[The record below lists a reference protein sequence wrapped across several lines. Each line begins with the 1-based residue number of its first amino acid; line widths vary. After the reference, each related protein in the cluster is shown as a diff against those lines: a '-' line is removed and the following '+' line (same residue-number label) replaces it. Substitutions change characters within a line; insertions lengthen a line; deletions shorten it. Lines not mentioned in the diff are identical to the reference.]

1 MAEIRYTAWEKAQI
15 AVVELRGL
23 KHAAAMGYDAHTE
36 RKRALKRIEDKARKR
51 QNRT

>member
-15 AVVELRGL
+15 AAVELRGL
-23 KHAAAMGYDAHTE
+23 KQAMAMGHDAHAA
-36 RKRALKRIEDKARKR
+36 RKRALKRIEDKARRR